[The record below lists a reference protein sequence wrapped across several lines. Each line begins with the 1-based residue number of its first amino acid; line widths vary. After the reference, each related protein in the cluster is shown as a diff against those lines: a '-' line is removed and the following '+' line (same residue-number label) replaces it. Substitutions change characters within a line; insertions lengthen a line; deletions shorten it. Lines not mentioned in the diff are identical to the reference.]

1 MPGLK
6 GLSLAAFCDLVWLEL
21 WDDCSPMG
29 NQAKYRDAIQAIFME
44 GREPGTVEFTDAKGN
59 TRTIRAPGT
68 PPSTSTPIPTQALKA
83 LKDMQAQIAAS
94 KPASE

>member
-1 MPGLK
+1 
-6 GLSLAAFCDLVWLEL
+6 LSLSAFCDLVWLEL

-29 NQAKYRDAIQAIFME
+29 DQAKYREALYTIFVE
-44 GREPGTVEFTDAKGN
+44 GREVGTVEFTDAKGN

-68 PPSTSTPIPTQALKA
+68 APSVNTPIPAHALKA

-94 KPASE
+94 NQASE